1 MIVVR
6 DIFYLKFGKAKDA
19 KALMIEGEKIAEK
32 FGFKNSRALTDL
44 VTGHSYTLVLESTWD
59 NLTSWEGSMKEG
71 LGAKEW
77 QAWYAKF
84 VPLVESSYREILT
97 IVN

>member
-19 KALMIEGEKIAEK
+19 KALMPEAEELSK
-32 FGFKNSRALTDL
+32 KYGFNNTRALTDL
-44 VTGHSYTLVLESTWD
+44 VTGHSYTLVFESTWD
-59 NLTSWEGSMKEG
+59 SLSAWENS
-71 LGAKEW
+71 AKTGMGEKDW

-84 VPLVESSYREILT
+84 VPLIDSSFREILT
-97 IVN
+97 IL